1 MLCIVFWI
9 ILLNTI
15 IVAVSTQTDQLY
27 NMVSATDLGVKEDGK
42 NGPRFVFL
50 CENSQTVWFKNY
62 LISNDIIMLK
72 DFCVCRNGGSSK
84 STVNTVVEIL
94 GYKNPAPKQLF
105 CFCWCW
111 FWHVSES
118 SLQFFQSSTSSKSM
132 ATQIK
137 LSVSQ
142 WKRNLPH
149 IYFFLYGREILW
161 LNLFVGGNSLWVQAT
176 IFRYGWGGGACK
188 VCEGAWQRR

>member
-1 MLCIVFWI
+1 MLWIVLWI

-62 LISNDIIMLK
+62 LISNDIIMWK
-72 DFCVCRNGGSSK
+72 DFCVCRNGGSIK

-149 IYFFLYGREILW
+149 IYFFSFLEEKFCG
-161 LNLFVGGNSLWVQAT
+161 
-176 IFRYGWGGGACK
+176 
-188 VCEGAWQRR
+188 